1 MPTESEL
8 PLSDAQLGFWYAQKA
23 DTSIFAL
30 SIADYTRIRGEID
43 PALFETALRQV
54 VAETEALR
62 VRFVERDNVPSQ
74 LVMPPF
80 DWPMTYQDVSSEADP
95 IAAAEAWMRADLARP
110 IDVCR
115 GPLFTYAL
123 FKAAPQDF
131 LWYARNHHIVMD
143 AYGGSLIARRLAEV
157 YSALSGGFPVDRSPF
172 GSLAALVEE
181 DAAYRA
187 SESFEADRR
196 FWLDLMSGCP
206 PPLTLSNRKSTPSA
220 QFLRLTT
227 ELPSTTV
234 TQLQRFAQRLRLT
247 VPQLAAAAVAIFI
260 HRLTEAEDVVLGQYL
275 AARMTATSSQTPG
288 MMRNI
293 VPMRLAIEPTMSVK
307 ALMIQVRRMALQA
320 LRHQRYPIAD
330 LRRDLRRIAKPIFG
344 PIINIM
350 PFQADLL
357 FAGHPGARH
366 AISNGHVDDL
376 DFHFVAP
383 PLGSG
388 AFRIEFNANS
398 ALYDEEA
405 LARLQRRLLRLLA
418 AIDDPDEL
426 IGRLDILPPEERREI
441 LVAWNQ
447 TASDYPR
454 DRCIHELFEEQAQR
468 TPDRVA
474 IVFERRWMTYR
485 ELNEQAERI
494 ARELSLLGVGPDE
507 RVGLHVERSLEMVV
521 GLLGILKAGGAYVP
535 LDPSYPQDRLAFI
548 LDDARPRVLLTQQ
561 SLRDRLR
568 PADADILCLDDLSMG
583 EIRAERARAER
594 KPQASDLAYVLYTS
608 GSTGQPKGVQIP
620 HRALV
625 NFLKAME
632 HEPGI
637 TDEDKLLSVT
647 SLSFDIAG
655 LELLLPLVVG
665 AQVTI
670 AASDVAADGFRLA
683 SLMKTCGATI
693 MQATPGTW
701 RLLLAA
707 GWEGGQDLKILCGGE
722 AWSAELARAL
732 SARCASLWNMYGPTE
747 TTVWSSAL
755 RIEANQP
762 VLIGPPIANTTFYV
776 LDAFGQP
783 VPIGVAGEL
792 HIGGDGLARGYLNRP
807 ELTQERFIADPF
819 RDEPGARMYKTG
831 DRVRQRPDGRIEF
844 LGRLD
849 QQVKISGFR
858 IELGEIESVLR
869 LHPEVQDA
877 VVVAR
882 DGGAGD
888 RRLFAYVTG
897 NGDEPISI
905 GGLRSF
911 LRQKLPDHMLPSA
924 VLPLDAFPLT
934 PNGKVDRAALLLP
947 DEIRRDAHEAYVAP
961 RTHLEE
967 LLAGLWRD
975 LLRVKQVSVYD
986 NFFDLGGN
994 SLLMLQLSLEVEKA
1008 TGQSFPL
1015 TFVYDAPTVA
1025 GMAEILG
1032 GQRSAPSFSPL
1043 VLLRPGA
1050 SGPPVFIVHGV
1061 GGSAVELIPIAKSIS
1076 VDHPVYGIQAKGFE
1090 GTGAPYDRVEAMAEY
1105 YADAIAEAQPE
1116 GPYLLAGLCF
1126 GGLVAMEIARDLS
1139 ERGERVGLL
1148 ALLETYPNA
1157 RNWPLRFILNA
1168 LIVQP
1173 FKKHWST
1180 LRAGSYGQAVGH
1192 IVTLLGLSL
1201 RKLATLASRGPS
1213 SLLGTDDSLP
1223 PAAKAVLEGGIAAI
1237 ENYRPRFYPG
1247 KVNYLKCETNT
1258 LLPDDPRP
1266 VWGKL
1271 VQEIEVQSVP
1281 GDHTQMVSTHAGE
1294 VADWLSHRIQDSMSD
1309 ESWQGRADR
1318 RRF

>member
-1 MPTESEL
+1 
-8 PLSDAQLGFWYAQKA
+8 
-23 DTSIFAL
+23 
-30 SIADYTRIRGEID
+30 
-43 PALFETALRQV
+43 
-54 VAETEALR
+54 
-62 VRFVERDNVPSQ
+62 
-74 LVMPPF
+74 
-80 DWPMTYQDVSSEADP
+80 
-95 IAAAEAWMRADLARP
+95 
-110 IDVCR
+110 
-115 GPLFTYAL
+115 
-123 FKAAPQDF
+123 
-131 LWYARNHHIVMD
+131 
-143 AYGGSLIARRLAEV
+143 
-157 YSALSGGFPVDRSPF
+157 
-172 GSLAALVEE
+172 
-181 DAAYRA
+181 
-187 SESFEADRR
+187 
-196 FWLDLMSGCP
+196 
-206 PPLTLSNRKSTPSA
+206 
-220 QFLRLTT
+220 
-227 ELPSTTV
+227 
-234 TQLQRFAQRLRLT
+234 
-247 VPQLAAAAVAIFI
+247 
-260 HRLTEAEDVVLGQYL
+260 
-275 AARMTATSSQTPG
+275 
-288 MMRNI
+288 
-293 VPMRLAIEPTMSVK
+293 
-307 ALMIQVRRMALQA
+307 MALQA
-320 LRHQRYPIAD
+320 LRHQRYRIAD

-350 PFQADLL
+350 PFQADLR
-357 FAGHPGARH
+357 FAGHPGSRH
-366 AISNGHVDDL
+366 VISNGHVDDL

-383 PLGSG
+383 PLGRG
-388 AFRIEFNANS
+388 AFRIEFNANP

-426 IGRLDILPPEERREI
+426 IGRLDILPPEERRET

-447 TASDYPR
+447 TASEYPR
-454 DRCIHELFEEQAQR
+454 DRCVHELFEEQAQR

-485 ELNEQAERI
+485 ELNEQADRI
-494 ARELSLLGVGPDE
+494 ARQLSLLGVGPDE

-535 LDPSYPQDRLAFI
+535 LDPNYPQDRLAFI

-568 PADADILCLDDLSMG
+568 PVNADVLCLDDLPVG
-583 EIRAERARAER
+583 EIGAEHARPER
-594 KPQASDLAYVLYTS
+594 KLQASDLAYVLYTS

-655 LELLLPLVVG
+655 LELLLPLMVG

-670 AASDVAADGFRLA
+670 APSDVAADGFRLA
-683 SLMKTCGATI
+683 SLMKTCGATV

-707 GWEGGQDLKILCGGE
+707 GWEGSQDLKILCGGE

-807 ELTQERFIADPF
+807 DLTQERFIADPF

-831 DRVRQRPDGRIEF
+831 DRVRQCPDGRIEF

-897 NGDEPISI
+897 NGDEPVSI
-905 GGLRSF
+905 GDLRSF

-934 PNGKVDRAALLLP
+934 PNGKVDRAALPLP

-961 RTHLEE
+961 RTRMEE

-994 SLLMLQLSLEVEKA
+994 SLLNQVISRIHKLFGVEME
-1008 TGQSFPL
+1008 L
-1015 TFVYDAPTVA
+1015 RNLYDTMTVA
-1025 GMAEILG
+1025 TMAE
-1032 GQRSAPSFSPL
+1032 
-1043 VLLRPGA
+1043 
-1050 SGPPVFIVHGV
+1050 
-1061 GGSAVELIPIAKSIS
+1061 SIS
-1076 VDHPVYGIQAKGFE
+1076 KVKFAQEKY
-1090 GTGAPYDRVEAMAEY
+1090 VEA
-1105 YADAIAEAQPE
+1105 
-1116 GPYLLAGLCF
+1116 LL
-1126 GGLVAMEIARDLS
+1126 
-1139 ERGERVGLL
+1139 
-1148 ALLETYPNA
+1148 
-1157 RNWPLRFILNA
+1157 
-1168 LIVQP
+1168 
-1173 FKKHWST
+1173 H
-1180 LRAGSYGQAVGH
+1180 
-1192 IVTLLGLSL
+1192 
-1201 RKLATLASRGPS
+1201 
-1213 SLLGTDDSLP
+1213 
-1223 PAAKAVLEGGIAAI
+1223 
-1237 ENYRPRFYPG
+1237 
-1247 KVNYLKCETNT
+1247 
-1258 LLPDDPRP
+1258 
-1266 VWGKL
+1266 
-1271 VQEIEVQSVP
+1271 QEIEEMDDAEVE
-1281 GDHTQMVSTHAGE
+1281 AELARRGE
-1294 VADWLSHRIQDSMSD
+1294 
-1309 ESWQGRADR
+1309 
-1318 RRF
+1318 